1 MQARKENRDETEQTK
16 MQMQIKRL
24 QKLLIFDKY

>member
-1 MQARKENRDETEQTK
+1 MQARKENRNKTEQTK

-24 QKLLIFDKY
+24 QKLLIFNKY